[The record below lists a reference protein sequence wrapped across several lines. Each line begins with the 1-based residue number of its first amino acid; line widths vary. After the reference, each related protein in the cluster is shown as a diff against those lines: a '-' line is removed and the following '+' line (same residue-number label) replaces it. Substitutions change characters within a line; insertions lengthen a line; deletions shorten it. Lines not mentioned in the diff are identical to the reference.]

1 MKGVILMLK
10 KLTAF
15 CAVIIIIL
23 SLFTCCNKEPSHKT
37 GWNNPEEPKSEN
49 TTVPE
54 ETTIPEIITEAAA
67 TEVTIK
73 FSADKAVRAGDFQSE
88 VYGKLVIYFQDNYFL
103 IFDEYQERKFTI
115 FAEGYSPSKTDGKPV
130 ALFDDMNFDG
140 YTDFGVCYYRDTL
153 NSYYFC
159 FMWDNAERTFRYQ
172 PDLSSLANPDF
183 DPVTN
188 EITAY
193 ERFTTT
199 TATEKKYVYASGVL
213 THVSSKN
220 VVEEPVTDG
229 AETVDAN
236 LQITGTGSSSTLILN
251 ANENAH
257 SKWVCTIE
265 NENVVILSSEFYN
278 EEATAYEFR
287 LTAVSPG
294 ATTVIFRYKSVVT
307 GEYIEE
313 IIINAITKDDMTL
326 EIVVPQ

>member
-1 MKGVILMLK
+1 MQK

-15 CAVIIIIL
+15 LAVIIIIL
-23 SLFTCCNKEPSHKT
+23 MLTSCGDKEPAHKT
-37 GWNNPEEPKSEN
+37 GWNNPEEPISEE
-49 TTVPE
+49 TSAPE
-54 ETTIPEIITEAAA
+54 ETTLPEKVTEAGAQ
-67 TEVTIK
+67 EVTIK
-73 FSADKAVRAGDFQSE
+73 FSSDKALRIGDFQSE

-103 IFDEYQERKFTI
+103 IFDDYQERKFTI
-115 FAEGYSPSKTDGKPV
+115 FAEGYSPSKTDGKPQ
-130 ALFDDMNFDG
+130 AIFDDMNFDG
-140 YTDFGVCYYRDTL
+140 YTDFGVCYYKDSL

-159 FMWDNAERTFRYQ
+159 FMWDNANRTFRYQ
-172 PDLSSLANPDF
+172 LSLSSLANPDF
-183 DPVTN
+183 DPVAN

-199 TATEKKYVYASGVL
+199 TASEKKYVYTSGVL
-213 THVSSKN
+213 THVSSKD

-236 LQITGTGSSSTLILN
+236 LQITGSGSSATLVLN

-257 SKWVCTIE
+257 SKWVCAIE
-265 NENVVILSSEFYN
+265 NENIVILSSEFYN

-294 ATTVIFRYKSVVT
+294 ATTVIFRYKSVIT

-313 IIINAITKDDMTL
+313 IIINAITKEDMTL
-326 EIVVPQ
+326 QIVVPE